1 MKPKQRVAEL
11 EALIAEKDREIA
23 RLRMDLAIEKAAR
36 LSPTNP
42 YMPTIPYV
50 PTIPSDRTWYPRPY
64 EIWCGSGTR
73 PASTSFKV
81 TL

>member
-23 RLRMDLAIEKAAR
+23 RLRMDLAIEKATR
-36 LSPTNP
+36 PLPP
-42 YMPTIPYV
+42 IPYV
-50 PTIPSDRTWYPRPY
+50 PTLPSDRTWYPRPY
-64 EIWCGSGTR
+64 EIWCSGGTM